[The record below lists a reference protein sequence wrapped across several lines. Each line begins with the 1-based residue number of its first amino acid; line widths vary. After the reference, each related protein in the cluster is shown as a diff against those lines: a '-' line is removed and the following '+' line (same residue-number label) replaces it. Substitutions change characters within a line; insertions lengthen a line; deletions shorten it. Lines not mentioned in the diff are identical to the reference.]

1 MLLINFRRLFIM
13 EYKVMYLMM
22 VTADANNNKYY
33 KMIPKGD
40 TFIVEYGRVGSKPQI
55 RSYPIKDWNKK
66 LHEKLSKGYT
76 DKSELMEDLIQE
88 EQSEEKKLYLDIPNK
103 DIQDIVNRLQRMAK
117 QTISANYNITS
128 DKVTQAMVDKAQDI
142 LINLTTI
149 KDVQEFNNALLEL
162 FEVIPRKMKKVSD
175 SLSQSKE
182 DFNKIIQKEQD
193 LLDVMKGQVYQHSIT
208 QNTENKQTEDDTPKM
223 TILEAMGLEFEP
235 VDDLDIT
242 KIKYHLGDD
251 ENKFYRAWRVK
262 NKSTQEVFNTYL
274 KENDNPNTKLLW
286 HGSRNENWWS
296 IINSGLVLRPTNAV
310 ITGKMFG
317 YGIYFATKAR
327 KSIGYTSLRGSYWA
341 RGSSQSAFMGLYEVA
356 YGKPYD
362 VYSFDSKYYQLNYE
376 KLQEMCKGANC
387 LHAHAGKML
396 MNDEIIVYQQPQTTI
411 KYLVEIR

>member
-1 MLLINFRRLFIM
+1 
-13 EYKVMYLMM
+13 MM

-40 TFIVEYGRVGSKPQI
+40 TFIVEYGRVGSKPQV

-66 LHEKLSKGYT
+66 LREKLSKGYT

-88 EQSEEKKLYLDIPNK
+88 EKPKEKKLYLDIPNK
-103 DIQDIVNRLQRMAK
+103 DIQNIVDRLQKMAK

-142 LINLTTI
+142 LTNLIAI
-149 KDVQEFNNALLEL
+149 KNVDDFNKLLLEL
-162 FEVIPRKMKKVSD
+162 FEVIPRKMHKVSEYLAQTKD
-175 SLSQSKE
+175 
-182 DFNKIIQKEQD
+182 DFSKIIQKEQD
-193 LLDVMKGQVYQHSIT
+193 LLDIMKGQVYQHSVT
-208 QNTENKQTEDDTPKM
+208 QSTENEQVEDDSPTM
-223 TILEAMGLEFEP
+223 NILEAMGLEFQP
-235 VDDLDIT
+235 VDDLDIV
-242 KIKYHLGDD
+242 KIKYHLGQD
-251 ENKFYRAWRVK
+251 ENKFYRAWKVT
-262 NKSTQEVFNTYL
+262 NKATQQSFDTYI
-274 KENDNPNTKLLW
+274 KDNNNPTTKLLW

-327 KSIGYTSLRGSYWA
+327 KSIGYTSLSGSYWA
-341 RGSSQSAFMGLYEVA
+341 RGSSTSAFMGLYEVA
-356 YGKPYD
+356 YGKPFD
-362 VYSFDSKYYQLNYE
+362 VYSFDSKYYSLNYE
-376 KLQEMCKGANC
+376 NLQKMCQGANC

-396 MNDEIIVYQQPQTTI
+396 ANDEIIVYQQPQTTI

>member
-1 MLLINFRRLFIM
+1 
-13 EYKVMYLMM
+13 M

-40 TFIVEYGRVGSKPQI
+40 TFIVEYGRVGSKPQV

-66 LHEKLSKGYT
+66 LREKLSKGYT

-88 EQSEEKKLYLDIPNK
+88 EKPKEKKLYLDIPNK
-103 DIQDIVNRLQRMAK
+103 DIQNIVDRLQKMAK

-142 LINLTTI
+142 LTNLI
-149 KDVQEFNNALLEL
+149 AIQNVDDFNKLLLEL
-162 FEVIPRKMKKVSD
+162 FEVIPRKMHKVSEYLAQTKD
-175 SLSQSKE
+175 
-182 DFNKIIQKEQD
+182 DFSKIIQKEQD
-193 LLDVMKGQVYQHSIT
+193 LLDVMKGQVYQHSVT
-208 QNTENKQTEDDTPKM
+208 QSTENEQVEDDSPTM
-223 TILEAMGLEFEP
+223 NILEAMGLEFQP
-235 VDDLDIT
+235 VDDLDIV
-242 KIKYHLGDD
+242 KIKYHLGQD
-251 ENKFYRAWRVK
+251 ENKFYRAWKVT
-262 NKSTQEVFNTYL
+262 NKATQQSFDTYI
-274 KENDNPNTKLLW
+274 KDNNNPTTKLLW

-327 KSIGYTSLRGSYWA
+327 KSIGYTSLSGSYWA
-341 RGSSQSAFMGLYEVA
+341 RGSSTSAFMGLYEVA
-356 YGKPYD
+356 YGKPFD
-362 VYSFDSKYYQLNYE
+362 VYSFDSKYYSLNYE
-376 KLQEMCKGANC
+376 NLQKMCQGANC

-396 MNDEIIVYQQPQTTI
+396 ANDEIIVYQQPQTTI

>member
-1 MLLINFRRLFIM
+1 M

-40 TFIVEYGRVGSKPQI
+40 TFIVEYGRVGSKPQV

-66 LHEKLSKGYT
+66 LREKLSKGYT

-88 EQSEEKKLYLDIPNK
+88 EKPKEKKLYLDIPNK
-103 DIQDIVNRLQRMAK
+103 DIQNIVDRLQKMAK

-142 LINLTTI
+142 LTNLI
-149 KDVQEFNNALLEL
+149 AIQNVDDFNKLLLEL
-162 FEVIPRKMKKVSD
+162 FEVIPRKMHKVSEYLAQTKD
-175 SLSQSKE
+175 
-182 DFNKIIQKEQD
+182 DFSKIIQKEQD
-193 LLDVMKGQVYQHSIT
+193 LLDVMKGQVYQHSVT
-208 QNTENKQTEDDTPKM
+208 QSTENEQVEDDSPTM
-223 TILEAMGLEFEP
+223 NILEAMGLEFQP
-235 VDDLDIT
+235 VDDLDIV
-242 KIKYHLGDD
+242 KIKYHLGQD
-251 ENKFYRAWRVK
+251 ENKFYRAWKVT
-262 NKSTQEVFNTYL
+262 NKATQQSFDTYI
-274 KENDNPNTKLLW
+274 KDNNNPTTKLLW

-327 KSIGYTSLRGSYWA
+327 KSIRYTSLSGSYWA
-341 RGSSQSAFMGLYEVA
+341 RGSSTSAFMGLYEVA
-356 YGKPYD
+356 YGKPFD
-362 VYSFDSKYYQLNYE
+362 VYSFDSKYYSLNYE
-376 KLQEMCKGANC
+376 NLQKMCQGANC

-396 MNDEIIVYQQPQTTI
+396 ANDEIIVYQQPQTTI